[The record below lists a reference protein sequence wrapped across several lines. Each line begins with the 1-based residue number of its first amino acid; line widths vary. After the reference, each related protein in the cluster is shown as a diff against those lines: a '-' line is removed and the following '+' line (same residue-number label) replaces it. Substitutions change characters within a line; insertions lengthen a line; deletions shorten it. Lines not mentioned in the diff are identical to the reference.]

1 MRRVVVTGARGGI
14 GEAAT
19 NEVLSLGGRIY
30 GTGSFFDETSRI
42 AATLPD
48 PVAAVAAFAARLPT
62 RRRARAEEQPNVI
75 ACLASKE
82 ASFITGSILDID
94 GGSDLVTVHVGPGSH
109 AGSDT
114 TWGVAGHFGA
124 LWVLGDGNVRF
135 ASDHG
140 LLDCAEAQA
149 GLTRGALK

>member
-1 MRRVVVTGARGGI
+1 MRAVVVTGARGGV
-14 GEAAT
+14 GEATA
-19 NEVLSLGGRIY
+19 NEVLSLGDRVY
-30 GTGSFFDETSRI
+30 GTGSSYDETSRI

-62 RRRARAEEQPNVI
+62 RRRARAAEQPDVI

-82 ASFITGSILDID
+82 ASFITGSILDVD
-94 GGSDLVTVHVGPGSH
+94 GGSDLVTAHVGPGSH

-124 LWVLGDGNVRF
+124 CVGTRRRKRAFRLG
-135 ASDHG
+135 
-140 LLDCAEAQA
+140 Q
-149 GLTRGALK
+149 